1 MGVVGVVIMAALT
14 AFGAVSTPFSNLKV
28 FKINVDQK
36 VLDTVKRQLMMSMD
50 MVFSKKKYLM
60 RNAEKSNSFWGRF
73 NVFATSASSI
83 ESEIRNLNLFVDDLY
98 LDMIDLYN
106 ERESHRFGQTVTG
119 QVLNI
124 LGYVFSGICIYKILN
139 ALFQLSLKKVGLGEG
154 PVTTALTMLSQ
165 RYHLEIDV
173 KYWSNVLSLLLIA
186 VLMVSSIRSF
196 LLESLKVLNLFL
208 YSRFLD
214 IFDLY
219 WKKILFF
226 CCFLN

>member
-36 VLDTVKRQLMMSMD
+36 VLDTVKRQVMMSMD
-50 MVFSKKKYLM
+50 MVFNKKKYLI
-60 RNAEKSNSFWGRF
+60 RNAEKNRSFWGKF
-73 NVFATSASSI
+73 NVFADSASSI

-98 LDMIDLYN
+98 LDMIDLHN
-106 ERESHRFGQTVTG
+106 ESESHRFGQTVAG
-119 QVLNI
+119 QFMNI
-124 LGYVFSGICIYKILN
+124 FGYVFSVICIFKIFN
-139 ALFQLSLKKVGLGEG
+139 AIFQLWFQKVGLGEG
-154 PVTTALTMLSQ
+154 PVKTALTMFSE
-165 RYHLEIDV
+165 RYHMEIDV

-196 LLESLKVLNLFL
+196 LLQSLKVFHQLT
-208 YSRFLD
+208 SRFSD

-226 CCFLN
+226 CSFLN